1 MTENKQLICHH
12 MAEALKQ
19 TRQWD
24 NIRDIVYYP
33 GSQEA
38 IIQFEKGPNKIVKA
52 EFDSGWGLIHDIIN
66 ALV

>member
-1 MTENKQLICHH
+1 MTENKSLICHH

-19 TRQWD
+19 TRRWD

-38 IIQFEKGPNKIVKA
+38 IIKFDGGRNKIVKA
-52 EFDSGWGLIHDIIN
+52 EFDSGWSLIHDIIN

>member
-1 MTENKQLICHH
+1 MTENKSLICHH

-19 TRQWD
+19 TRRWD
-24 NIRDIVYYP
+24 NISDIVYYP

-38 IIQFEKGPNKIVKA
+38 IIRFKGGRRKIINA
-52 EFDSGWGLIHDIIN
+52 EADSGWGLIHDIIN